1 MNHMNE
7 ICLVEDDKI
16 QIFLIEKF
24 LKKFGYTGLISFY
37 ENGKLAYEEMNRR
50 FENHKSFPDL
60 IFLDLNMPIWDGW
73 LFLDEFNKL
82 PGSQYSTIY
91 ILTSSLSEDDLK
103 KAEDRGFTNRYLQK
117 PLDFTILK
125 NILQSY

>member
-1 MNHMNE
+1 
-7 ICLVEDDKI
+7 
-16 QIFLIEKF
+16 
-24 LKKFGYTGLISFY
+24 
-37 ENGKLAYEEMNRR
+37 MNRR
-50 FENHKSFPDL
+50 FENNKSFPDL

>member
-1 MNHMNE
+1 MKE
-7 ICLVEDDKI
+7 ICLIEDDKI

-24 LKKFGYTGLISFY
+24 IKKFGYTGKISFY
-37 ENGKLAYEEMNRR
+37 ENGKLAYEEMKRR
-50 FENHKSFPDL
+50 FENITSFPDL

-82 PGSQYSTIY
+82 PKSHQPIIY
-91 ILTSSLSEDDLK
+91 ILTSSLSEEDLK

-117 PLDFTILK
+117 PLDYTILK
-125 NILQSY
+125 NILQNF